1 MKRNISVKHLSQT
14 PIEKQKVELVERKCI
29 GHPDS
34 LADGVAEAVS
44 RALCKEYMAECDGG
58 VLHHNTDQGEV
69 VAGESAPA
77 FGGGKIIKPIYFL
90 LTGRATRKFGDKVFA
105 TDAIAVNAARE
116 YLKTTIPTFST
127 ASDVIVDCSTGSPS
141 AVLSYFVNTKK
152 GHTTVRRANDPSFG
166 VGHAP
171 FSQVEQKILGR
182 DDYIANEFRPKNPML
197 GYDIKLMGLRE
208 INTSTITVAAAM
220 VDRYC
225 SYIADYVEMKEKM
238 EESFT
243 KVAKKYTD
251 RKVKVEINTA
261 DIIRKKT
268 TSVFLTVN
276 GTSAEMGDD
285 GSVGRGNRCNGLITP
300 NRPMSMEA
308 TSGKNPIN
316 HIGKI
321 YNLLSTEIAR
331 EACQKVDGIE
341 EMYVRL
347 LSQIGHPIDYPLV
360 ASVQCITKRGYD
372 FKEYQSEVEEIVNHR
387 LENIT
392 DITRLVI
399 EGKLKTF

>member
-1 MKRNISVKHLSQT
+1 
-14 PIEKQKVELVERKCI
+14 
-29 GHPDS
+29 
-34 LADGVAEAVS
+34 
-44 RALCKEYMAECDGG
+44 
-58 VLHHNTDQGEV
+58 
-69 VAGESAPA
+69 
-77 FGGGKIIKPIYFL
+77 
-90 LTGRATRKFGDKVFA
+90 
-105 TDAIAVNAARE
+105 
-116 YLKTTIPTFST
+116 
-127 ASDVIVDCSTGSPS
+127 
-141 AVLSYFVNTKK
+141 
-152 GHTTVRRANDPSFG
+152 
-166 VGHAP
+166 
-171 FSQVEQKILGR
+171 
-182 DDYIANEFRPKNPML
+182 
-197 GYDIKLMGLRE
+197 
-208 INTSTITVAAAM
+208 M

-225 SYIADYVEMKEKM
+225 SDITDYVGMKEKM

-321 YNLLSTEIAR
+321 YNLLSTVNAR
-331 EACQKVDGIE
+331 ETRQKGDGSE
-341 EMYVRL
+341 EMYVII
-347 LSQIGHPIDYPLV
+347 LSQIGPPIDYPLV
-360 ASVQCITKRGYD
+360 ESVQWLNKRGYD

-392 DITRLVI
+392 DIPRLVI